1 MSSIS
6 MTNDHS
12 RRRFGGL
19 ALGILIALAML
30 CLPGAAAAATINVT
44 TTTDEFDSGSRCSLR
59 EAVWSANNDSTAMAQ
74 GCASGAG
81 GDVVV
86 VPSGAFRLTRV
97 AVAPDTTAEDA
108 GVYGDLDVTGPLSI
122 VHRGVRP
129 ATITSNVDTERV
141 IHAISPGGLT
151 LDGLTI
157 SGGRANAGTENRG
170 GGILNEGFLT
180 VLNTTIRDNQA
191 TFGGGLST
199 EGTSTAILRN
209 VTIGGN
215 RALEDGGGL
224 SVETDGSVSLSN
236 VTVAYNGADSDGS
249 GGGDGG
255 GLFASTSGAGGTLT
269 LRDSLV
275 ASNSDAGNEAVD
287 CARLGGT
294 ITSQGRNLIGNAN
307 GCDYAAGPGDILNR
321 NAILISLR
329 DNGGPTAT
337 VALRKGSPAVNAGA
351 GCTVTDQRG
360 VKRRL
365 GGKCDIGAYELASC
379 EGRVINRV
387 GTEGADLL
395 IGTSGVDGFL
405 ALGGKDTMRGA
416 GGKDG
421 LCGGNGKDRLEG
433 GAGADSL
440 NGGAGRDTCIGGS
453 GRDSGRRCE
462 LPGRGK

>member
-6 MTNDHS
+6 ITNNHS

-19 ALGILIALAML
+19 ALGVLVALAML
-30 CLPGAAAAATINVT
+30 CLPGVAGAATINVT

-59 EAVWSANNDSTAMAQ
+59 EAIWSANNDSTAMAQ
-74 GCASGAG
+74 GCSAGAG
-81 GDVVV
+81 ADVVV
-86 VPSGAFRLTRV
+86 VPAGTFGLTRE

-129 ATITSNVDTERV
+129 ARIVAYAISERV
-141 IHAISPGGLT
+141 FHALTPGGLT
-151 LDGLTI
+151 LDGVTI
-157 SGGRANAGTENRG
+157 DGGDGVTRG

-180 VLNTTIRDNQA
+180 VQNTTIRDNYA
-191 TFGGGLST
+191 TFGGGIST
-199 EGTSTAILRN
+199 EGASTAILRN
-209 VTIGGN
+209 VTIANN
-215 RALEDGGGL
+215 RAMEDGGGI
-224 SVETDGSVSLSN
+224 SVEAGGSVALSN
-236 VTVAYNGADSDGS
+236 VTVAYNYADYDGS

-255 GLFASTSGAGGTLT
+255 GLFASTSGDGGTLT
-269 LRDSLV
+269 MRNTLV
-275 ASNSDAGNEAVD
+275 AGNSDNGNEAVD

-294 ITSQGRNLIGNAN
+294 ITSQGRNLVGNAN
-307 GCDYAAGPGDILNR
+307 GCDYEAGPRDILNQDAR
-321 NAILISLR
+321 LTSLR

-351 GCTVTDQRG
+351 GCTITDQRG